1 MTCFVHH
8 THKIVK
14 RDYFFDKLFLHFSN
28 NICKLAFGL
37 YALSMHWNQ
46 LKISRCTQYA
56 HKQAFASN
64 ITCIPVSLFE
74 NNFIFQLSN
83 TIFFGWNIIKWK

>member
-46 LKISRCTQYA
+46 LKISRCTQHA

-64 ITCIPVSLFE
+64 ITCISVPFLKTILFSSLA
-74 NNFIFQLSN
+74 IPS
-83 TIFFGWNIIKWK
+83 FFGWNIIKRK